1 MTSPPDSQQRLR
13 EAGLRVTAP
22 RIAVLEALDAADG
35 HITADQV
42 RQAVL
47 ARLGSVS
54 VQTIYDILS
63 ALTAAGLVRCLE
75 TPGHP
80 ARFETRVGDNHH
92 HFICRTCG
100 TTIDIDCAAGEAP
113 CLTPQALPSGFHA
126 DEAEVTYWG
135 TCSSC
140 CELAVAPVASPGRE
154 RAEDRHEE
162 RSATR

>member
-1 MTSPPDSQQRLR
+1 VTSDPVPRQGQDSRLR
-13 EAGLRVTAP
+13 LRAAGLRVTSP
-22 RIAVLEALDAADG
+22 RIAVLEALDEADG
-35 HITADQV
+35 HVTAEQV

-54 VQTIYDILS
+54 VQTIYDTLA
-63 ALTAAGLVRCLE
+63 ALTSAGLVRCLE

-100 TTIDIDCAAGEAP
+100 RTIDIDCAVGEAP
-113 CLTPQALPSGFHA
+113 CLTPRALPDGFHA

-135 TCSSC
+135 ICSNCQPST
-140 CELAVAPVASPGRE
+140 E
-154 RAEDRHEE
+154 
-162 RSATR
+162 